1 MKTLPS
7 VLFLLLGLLLPLVA
21 TPTPALAGDE
31 PWKFE
36 GDLRYRHDTL
46 GVGDED
52 LNHRHRIR
60 ARFGVLNLLRDDLT
74 LGLRIATASD
84 NGDPVTANQTLS
96 PAFTKKPLMLDLAFF
111 DCRPV
116 KGLSVLGGKM
126 KNPFHRPADSQMVWD
141 SDLTPE
147 GLGVTYSRQHTRVKW
162 FVTGGAF
169 WTMDRR
175 DGEPDAHLL
184 AGQAGVGLKLGGDFL
199 LVAAG
204 AYYDYTALE
213 GYGPLFDDEPFGN
226 TVDATGLYEHDYN
239 LVDAGLELHG
249 KVGKLPFSVFGQVVT
264 NLAVSD
270 ENTAFSA
277 GFTLGKLGG
286 PRTWRLRYDYR
297 QVRRDAVFGTFSD
310 SDFGGGGTGTKGH
323 LLVADFALTDHLGFG
338 LTLFLTVIDDA
349 DQTRYDRVQLD
360 LNVKF

>member
-1 MKTLPS
+1 MNKLPPI
-7 VLFLLLGLLLPLVA
+7 LFLLFQLA
-21 TPTPALAGDE
+21 AAPAGAGDD
-31 PWKFE
+31 PWKFD

-60 ARFGVLNLLRDDLT
+60 ARFGVLNQLRDDLT
-74 LGLRIATASD
+74 MGLRVATAAD

-111 DCRPV
+111 DYRPLR
-116 KGLSVLGGKM
+116 GLSVLGGKM
-126 KNPFHRPADSQMVWD
+126 RNPFYRPADSQVAWD

-147 GLGVTYSRQHTRVKW
+147 GLGVTYSRQHERVKW

-213 GYGPLFDDEPFGN
+213 GYGPVFDGEPFGN
-226 TVDATGLYEHDYN
+226 TVDASGLYEQDYD
-239 LVDAGLELHG
+239 LVDVGLELHG
-249 KVGKLPFSVFGQVVT
+249 KAGKLPFSVFGQVVT
-264 NLAVSD
+264 NLAASAGK
-270 ENTAFSA
+270 TAFSA

-286 PRTWRLRYDYR
+286 PCSWRLRYDYR
-297 QVRRDAVFGTFSD
+297 QVARDAVFGTFSD

-323 LLVADFALTDHLGFG
+323 LVVADFALNDHLAFG